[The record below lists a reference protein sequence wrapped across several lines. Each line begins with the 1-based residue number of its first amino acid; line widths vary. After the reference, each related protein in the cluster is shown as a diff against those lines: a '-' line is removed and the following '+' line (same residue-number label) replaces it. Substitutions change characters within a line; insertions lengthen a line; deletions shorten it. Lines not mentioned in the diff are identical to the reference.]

1 MSQRRAERRAKSVVK
16 TVILIAFGLLFVSP
30 LLWMISSSLKGPLEV
45 FGIPFRWIPDEP
57 RWQNY
62 VEIWT
67 DETIPFLLMYF
78 NSFKIAILSIVG
90 QVVVS
95 SLAAYAFA
103 KMEFKGKNLVFMIFL
118 ASMMIPS
125 QVTIIPQFM
134 LFHRMGLY
142 NTHWA
147 VIFPVW
153 FNMTSIFL
161 FRQFY
166 MAIPNDLVESAKI
179 DGASH
184 LYIWSRIILPLTK
197 PPMISVVIL
206 AFISAWDSYLQP
218 LIFLVSK
225 ELYTVA
231 LGVNFYYRAEAQ
243 QFNLTMAAATSAIIP
258 ILIIFI
264 FGQRYFVEGITRT
277 GIKG

>member
-1 MSQRRAERRAKSVVK
+1 MSRIAGQRAKSAIK
-16 TVILIAFGLLFVSP
+16 TVILVAFGLLFISP
-30 LLWMISSSLKGPLEV
+30 LLWMISSSLKGPLDV
-45 FGIPFRWIPDEP
+45 FSVPFQWIPDNP
-57 RWQNY
+57 RWETY
-62 VEIWT
+62 IKIWT
-67 DETIPFLLMYF
+67 DDTIPFLLMYY
-78 NSFKIAILSIVG
+78 NSLKIAMLSIFG

-103 KMEFKGKNLVFMIFL
+103 KMNFRGKHVVFMLFL
-118 ASMMIPS
+118 GSMMIPS

-153 FNMTSIFL
+153 FNVTSIFL

-166 MAIPNDLVESAKI
+166 MAIPNDLMESAKI
-179 DGASH
+179 DGANH
-184 LYIWSRIILPLTK
+184 FYIWSRIILPLTK

-206 AFISAWDSYLQP
+206 AFISSWDSYLQP
-218 LIFLVSK
+218 LIFLVSR

-231 LGVNFYYRAEAQ
+231 LGVNFYYTAEAQ
-243 QFNLTMAAATSAIIP
+243 QFNLTMAAATSAIVP
-258 ILIIFI
+258 VLILFI
-264 FGQRYFVEGITRT
+264 FCQRYFVEGITKT

>member
-1 MSQRRAERRAKSVVK
+1 MSQIAGQRTKSAIK
-16 TVILIAFGLLFVSP
+16 TVFLVAFGLLFISP
-30 LLWMISSSLKGPLEV
+30 LFWMISSSLKGPLEV
-45 FGIPFRWIPDEP
+45 FSVPFRWIPDTP
-57 RWQNY
+57 RWDNY
-62 VEIWT
+62 IRIWT
-67 DETIPFLLMYF
+67 DDTIPFLLMYY
-78 NSFKIAILSIVG
+78 NSLKIALLSIFG
-90 QVVVS
+90 QVMVS

-103 KMEFKGKNLVFMIFL
+103 KMNFKGKHVVFMLFL

-147 VIFPVW
+147 VISPVW
-153 FNMTSIFL
+153 FNVTSIFL

-166 MAIPNDLVESAKI
+166 MAIPNDLMESAKI
-179 DGASH
+179 DGANH

-206 AFISAWDSYLQP
+206 AFISSWDSYLQP
-218 LIFLVSK
+218 LIFLVSR

-231 LGVNFYYRAEAQ
+231 LGVNFYYTAEAQ
-243 QFNLTMAAATSAIIP
+243 QFNLTMAAATSSIIP
-258 ILIIFI
+258 VLFLFI
-264 FGQRYFVEGITRT
+264 FCQRYFVEGITKT